1 MGKIYAL
8 SVGINDYSPAVGK
21 LRGCLNDVEAL
32 KDYLS
37 NTFGQNRLCF
47 ETLTDSDA
55 TRENIIKLFRSGVF
69 TSWGTVKTMD
79 YYRPLLQGG
88 DIRK

>member
-37 NTFGQNRLCF
+37 NTFG
-47 ETLTDSDA
+47 
-55 TRENIIKLFRSGVF
+55 
-69 TSWGTVKTMD
+69 
-79 YYRPLLQGG
+79 
-88 DIRK
+88 